1 MDNIANKAPWQL
13 LGEEFVKQY
22 YQVFDTNREQLV
34 ALYAPDAMFTFEDHM
49 AQGQQ
54 GIKEILT
61 EKLRFRA
68 ICHAVTKIDCQPTAE
83 NGVVMLVTGQ
93 LKTDEDHPH
102 SYSQVFYLK
111 NVNGAYCIGH
121 DIFRLSIHNA

>member
-1 MDNIANKAPWQL
+1 MDNKAPWQL
-13 LGEEFVKQY
+13 LGEEFVRQY

-54 GIKEILT
+54 AIKEILT
-61 EKLRFRA
+61 EKLRFQA
-68 ICHAVTKIDCQPTAE
+68 IRHAVTKIDCQPTAE
-83 NGVVMLVTGQ
+83 SGVVMLVTGQ
-93 LKTDEDHPH
+93 LKTDEDPPH
-102 SYSQVFYLK
+102 AYSQLFYLK

>member
-1 MDNIANKAPWQL
+1 MDNKAPWQL
-13 LGEEFVKQY
+13 LGEAFVQKY
-22 YQVFDTNREQLV
+22 YEVFDTNREQLI

-54 GIKEILT
+54 AIKEILT
-61 EKLRFRA
+61 DKLRFQA
-68 ICHAVTKIDCQPTAE
+68 IRHLVTKIDCQPTAE
-83 NGVVMLVTGQ
+83 NGVILLVTGQ
-93 LKTDEDHPH
+93 LKADEDPPH
-102 SYSQVFYLK
+102 AYSQVFYLK